1 MLIFLPFWLY
11 KNKFFFFNLMTLD
24 IIKKIK
30 KICRLTTVRTQ
41 HNVSLPSDCFV
52 QKLFLVWQRFFDV
65 ILKNYYELHFDLR
78 FYVSLYD
85 FTRPCQIYILFA
97 GLFLA
102 TPAHEYSEG
111 KKRGWWELGAKS
123 SHQLTNLVS
132 GKTFHVWIHIDQS
145 DLCRTFSLERK
156 CTRVHLWGRK
166 NFPNCLWNLIS
177 RKNCAHWRWR
187 LINYDK

>member
-30 KICRLTTVRTQ
+30 KICLPTTVRTQ

-52 QKLFLVWQRFFDV
+52 QKLFLAWQRFFDV

-123 SHQLTNLVS
+123 SHQLT
-132 GKTFHVWIHIDQS
+132 
-145 DLCRTFSLERK
+145 
-156 CTRVHLWGRK
+156 
-166 NFPNCLWNLIS
+166 IS
-177 RKNCAHWRWR
+177 CQEKRFMFGFI
-187 LINYDK
+187 LINQICVGRSRLSENAPGYTCEVERIFPIVCEI